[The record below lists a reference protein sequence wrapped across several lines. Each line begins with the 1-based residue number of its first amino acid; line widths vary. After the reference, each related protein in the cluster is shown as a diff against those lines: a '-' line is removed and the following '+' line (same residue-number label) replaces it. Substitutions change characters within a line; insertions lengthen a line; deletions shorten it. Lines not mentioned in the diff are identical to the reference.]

1 MCICTS
7 FRTQLQ
13 DDLLRRA
20 QEWLGGHSSILTNS
34 GRYIC
39 ITASRHKS

>member
-7 FRTQLQ
+7 LSKLLQ

-20 QEWLGGHSSILTNS
+20 QEWLGGNSSILTNS
-34 GRYIC
+34 GKF
-39 ITASRHKS
+39 ITSAQD